1 LEYGGLD
8 FICGTR
14 SESSERR
21 RSRILEDIRFKVLSV
36 GKRGREF
43 GDLVMKEVERGGR
56 ESRSWGLIRKR
67 GRSVAG
73 KKRVESGP

>member
-21 RSRILEDIRFKVLSV
+21 RSRILENIRFKVSSV

-43 GDLVMKEVERGGR
+43 GDLVLKEVEKGGR
-56 ESRSWGLIRKR
+56 ESRS
-67 GRSVAG
+67 
-73 KKRVESGP
+73 